1 MFTFMFDRKYT
12 SNVYSKTSLEYSMY
26 KCLEFIGRA
35 KLKNMGKRMK
45 NKVNEYYRHYKSLL
59 EACLKLA

>member
-1 MFTFMFDRKYT
+1 MFDRKYT

-45 NKVNEYYRHYKSLL
+45 NKVKNRHFCGKLL
-59 EACLKLA
+59 NDFLSCNDV